1 MPAENATAQPASCLA
16 ESPRKVGANDRR
28 QIFSPEAGAGKR
40 PRVEQPRAVHSVFH
54 ETSVAPSKGGAV
66 FVEIFAGCA
75 RLSRCAKQQ
84 GFQVIP
90 VDGPRNEHTP
100 ECPVLTLDL
109 TDEHAQECLIQT
121 LNVLHPA
128 VIHIALPCGTGSRA
142 REKPIAPSLVNQGA
156 PVPRP
161 LRNQDF
167 PLGFPWLTPYEELK
181 VHSANMLAKF
191 VVFLLQKGLEWES
204 IVCIENPLNSWMWV
218 VLQHFVNETQCPA
231 VTRAWNAMFD
241 VVFSNCAHG
250 GERPKQTLFRVTH
263 PFLQPLAKECPGNH
277 KHKPYAIN
285 KTFGAWKFDTAGE
298 SEYPLLLCQRF
309 VALIKSHLVSTFS
322 FNPQVAQPG
331 AHQQSRKHRALIPE
345 YHRLVHSPPTKGEYK
360 LLPPV
365 HRGDTG
371 GDEAGDAVEADGEK
385 ATYGVY
391 HTPKQFVSKAL
402 ELNHPFDDKFA
413 VEDLTRVNVFSML
426 TKGKS
431 WVAHQRLNFARR
443 LVTLSKELAPEEAR
457 FHLSLPEH
465 AREVLK
471 GKRLLLFKH
480 LLQES
485 GCPDLEAFD
494 LMQGVHL
501 VGVATRSPFFGD
513 KIVPATT
520 TPEFAVLSNKW
531 QRKKIEAKN
540 IHADDPELS
549 KTLWETIMQE
559 VDRGF
564 LQGPYESLEE
574 VHQVLEAKGT
584 VCSRRFA
591 IMQSG
596 KPRIIDDLKESGVN
610 RAFTAVDRL
619 TLHDIDYVTSFC
631 HFITTTIKHA
641 LESSEKTVEV
651 KLKDGSILR
660 GSLHS
665 DFHEPCVWKGRCIDL
680 SKAYKQIPVSSQSR
694 KFAVLMVH
702 HFETERPVY
711 FLSRSLPFGASASV
725 FGFNRISKSLWHIA
739 TKGCLMMGGVFFDD
753 FPIVEP
759 ESLCSLASKSV
770 EGLLKALGWQYS
782 DDPKKVVPF
791 DYAFDVLGTR
801 IDVSGLRAR
810 SFSIENKQSRLE
822 RIDALLKE
830 VQEADATS
838 KRQAQVIHGNL
849 NFAMS
854 FFLGHTMRIAARAF
868 AALTMDSCKPAPGQ
882 ITDLCTWARGVLQF
896 LAPKVIDPSGD
907 PRPVVL
913 FTDAAYEDDVAT
925 WGMVLL
931 DPVTDTRT
939 AVGGRVP
946 DFLVQKW
953 HALGSDQVITLA
965 EAFAALLARIVFRSY
980 ISQRRV
986 LIFVDNEGARHCL
999 IKATSQTLALLQIV
1013 QLFHGCAEVDR
1024 CIPWIERVPSAS
1036 NVADLPSRNKTEEAM
1051 AIIDGSPWTSEVDVE
1066 AVAEMCCNFNGL
1078 PRILTKLTCNAFE
1091 ASFDPLLHDDNTGD

>member
-1 MPAENATAQPASCLA
+1 MASTLESEASFKARAKEIGLA
-16 ESPRKVGANDRR
+16 ETVVNELVANGVKSFGSLAFITPYRPGQPGEAPLIEALKKALNRDPTNPELIILRR
-28 QIFSPEAGAGKR
+28 LFFESCALALSDMKQRTERDDTSEPTRMPVAERNARLSDQKNRLTGLHFSPENEPSHKLVDMICQMGVDQTLEWIPWEKLTSRAAEITHSQKDFKISFDSQGGLKVAPKHQTPDAVITGEMKVRQALNRRARALDLAAICGYNKMEEWRERVFEIVGREPAPNALPVSLHQVKEADKALFRRLAEKTRGGLVRLADGTKPMEKEFEDCMNHPEVQFCLIPMVRTGKSANENNH
-40 PRVEQPRAVHSVFH
+40 VSYAN
-54 ETSVAPSKGGAV
+54 PSKGKGKGHGVKKDFNKDKGA
-66 FVEIFAGCA
+66 G
-75 RLSRCAKQQ
+75 QQ
-84 GFQVIP
+84 LQLP
-90 VDGPRNEHTP
+90 PNCNQMTKDG
-100 ECPVLTLDL
+100 
-109 TDEHAQECLIQT
+109 
-121 LNVLHPA
+121 
-128 VIHIALPCGTGSRA
+128 
-142 REKPIAPSLVNQGA
+142 KPI
-156 PVPRP
+156 
-161 LRNQDF
+161 
-167 PLGFPWLTPYEELK
+167 
-181 VHSANMLAKF
+181 
-191 VVFLLQKGLEWES
+191 
-204 IVCIENPLNSWMWV
+204 C
-218 VLQHFVNETQCPA
+218 
-231 VTRAWNAMFD
+231 
-241 VVFSNCAHG
+241 
-250 GERPKQTLFRVTH
+250 
-263 PFLQPLAKECPGNH
+263 
-277 KHKPYAIN
+277 
-285 KTFGAWKFDTAGE
+285 E

-345 YHRLVHSPPTKGEYK
+345 YH
-360 LLPPV
+360 
-365 HRGDTG
+365 
-371 GDEAGDAVEADGEK
+371 
-385 ATYGVY
+385 
-391 HTPKQFVSKAL
+391 
-402 ELNHPFDDKFA
+402 
-413 VEDLTRVNVFSML
+413 
-426 TKGKS
+426 
-431 WVAHQRLNFARR
+431 
-443 LVTLSKELAPEEAR
+443 R

-782 DDPKKVVPF
+782 DDPKKVVPV

-801 IDVSGLRAR
+801 IDVSGLHGR
-810 SFSIENKQSRLE
+810 SFSLENKQSRLE

-830 VQEADATS
+830 VQEADAIS

-868 AALTMDSCKPAPGQ
+868 AALTMDNCKPAPGQ

-913 FTDAAYEDDVAT
+913 FTDAVYEDDVAT

>member
-1 MPAENATAQPASCLA
+1 MASTLESEASFKARAKEIGLA
-16 ESPRKVGANDRR
+16 ETVVNELVANGVRS
-28 QIFSPEAGAGKR
+28 F
-40 PRVEQPRAVHSVFH
+40 
-54 ETSVAPSKGGAV
+54 
-66 FVEIFAGCA
+66 
-75 RLSRCAKQQ
+75 
-84 GFQVIP
+84 
-90 VDGPRNEHTP
+90 
-100 ECPVLTLDL
+100 
-109 TDEHAQECLIQT
+109 
-121 LNVLHPA
+121 
-128 VIHIALPCGTGSRA
+128 GSLA
-142 REKPIAPSLVNQGA
+142 FI
-156 PVPRP
+156 
-161 LRNQDF
+161 
-167 PLGFPWLTPYEELK
+167 TPYRPGQSDEAPLIEALKKVLNRDPTNPELIILRRLFFESCTLALSDMKQRTERDDTSEPARMPELK

-191 VVFLLQKGLEWES
+191 AVFLLQKGLEWES

-231 VTRAWNAMFD
+231 VTRAWDAMFD
-241 VVFSNCAHG
+241 VVFS
-250 GERPKQTLFRVTH
+250 
-263 PFLQPLAKECPGNH
+263 
-277 KHKPYAIN
+277 
-285 KTFGAWKFDTAGE
+285 E
-298 SEYPLLLCQRF
+298 SEYLLLLCQRF

-331 AHQQSRKHRALIPE
+331 ARQQSRKHRALIPE
-345 YHRLVHSPPTKGEYK
+345 YH
-360 LLPPV
+360 
-365 HRGDTG
+365 
-371 GDEAGDAVEADGEK
+371 
-385 ATYGVY
+385 
-391 HTPKQFVSKAL
+391 
-402 ELNHPFDDKFA
+402 
-413 VEDLTRVNVFSML
+413 
-426 TKGKS
+426 
-431 WVAHQRLNFARR
+431 
-443 LVTLSKELAPEEAR
+443 R

-549 KTLWETIMQE
+549 KTLWETTMQE

-791 DYAFDVLGTR
+791 DCAFDVLGTR
-801 IDVSGLRAR
+801 IDVSGLHGR

-830 VQEADATS
+830 VQEADAIS

-882 ITDLCTWARGVLQF
+882 ITDLCTWATGVLQF

-1036 NVADLPSRNKTEEAM
+1036 NVADLPSRNKTEEAI